1 MKGIKTL
8 LIVFAAP
15 LIIFLVPTLLILT
28 LILTL
33 ILLALG
39 IILSPLIIIGL
50 ASIRRKVKDLAKQ
63 LNTDLRQAALIWIVL
78 SNYPLNKLIK
88 LLRSLNR
95 VIIQGEFPLNKEKIL
110 VVTNHPT
117 WLDQATLIQVM
128 INYLAWL
135 RDPRIFP
142 SIGAA
147 KDSIIRLPFLGFLET
162 FYILLP
168 IERYNKRGAVAS
180 KRELANFLNK
190 GGSLIIAGP
199 AGRDFRAKKEEEIYS
214 PLKKKRL
221 RKFGALC
228 GYLAVLDGII
238 TVPAYIE
245 GTEKLFKISD
255 DGQEMKFSLYNF
267 FVRFLLLGQ
276 FQIKII
282 IGEPLILSGWLK
294 EKARKETEGVVL
306 NLADMC

>member
-15 LIIFLVPTLLILT
+15 LIIFLVPALLMLT
-28 LILTL
+28 LMLTL
-33 ILLALG
+33 ILLVLG

-50 ASIRRKVKDLAKQ
+50 ISVRRKVKDLAKT
-63 LNTDLRQAALIWIVL
+63 LNTDLRHAVLIWIIL

-88 LLRSLNR
+88 LLKVLNR
-95 VIIQGEFPLNKEKIL
+95 VVIQGEFPLNKEKIL
-110 VVTNHPT
+110 VVINHPT
-117 WLDQATLIQVM
+117 WLDQATLIQIM

-135 RDPRIFP
+135 RNPRIFP
-142 SIGAA
+142 CIGTV
-147 KDSIIRLPFLGFLET
+147 KDSIIKLPFLKFLET

-168 IERYNKRGAVAS
+168 IERYDKRGAVAS
-180 KRELANFLNK
+180 KRDLAHFLDK
-190 GGSLIIAGP
+190 GDNSIIAGP
-199 AGRDFRAKKEEEIYS
+199 AGRDFRAQEDEEIYS
-214 PLKKKRL
+214 PLKKKQL

-228 GYLAVLDGII
+228 GHLAVLDGVI

-245 GTEKLFKISD
+245 GTEKLFKITD
-255 DGQEMKFSLYNF
+255 DGQEMTFSLYNF

-276 FQIKII
+276 FQVKII
-282 IGEPLILSGWLK
+282 IGEPLILSGWPT
-294 EKARKETEGVVL
+294 EKARKEIERRVL